1 MKKNITIG
9 MDLGDKSH
17 SICVLNDTDK
27 IMECEVTNTA
37 KAVEKFF
44 KTHQGAT
51 VIIETGTHSP
61 WISRLLEKLGMK
73 VLVGNTRKLRAIWD
87 STNKSDVRDAEMLA
101 RIGRFDPQLLS
112 PIHHR
117 GEQAQLDLELIRGR
131 EVMVSARTKMVNH
144 VRGAVKAMGQ
154 RIPKCSTDC
163 FHRRAREALKDSQ
176 LLAAEESI
184 LKMIE
189 LMTEKIH
196 ELDKRINIMVRENYP
211 EADRLQQVNGVG
223 PLTSLAYVLILED
236 GKRFQ
241 KSRDVGAFLGMTP
254 RRDQSGE
261 TDKQL
266 RISKAGNGEL
276 RRLLVGCTHYILGP
290 FGPDCDLRRFGQKLM
305 LRGGKNAKRRAVVSV
320 ARKLAVLLHR
330 LWVSGAIYDPLW
342 NTKLHKQ
349 TAA

>member
-1 MKKNITIG
+1 
-9 MDLGDKSH
+9 
-17 SICVLNDTDK
+17 
-27 IMECEVTNTA
+27 
-37 KAVEKFF
+37 
-44 KTHQGAT
+44 
-51 VIIETGTHSP
+51 
-61 WISRLLEKLGMK
+61 
-73 VLVGNTRKLRAIWD
+73 
-87 STNKSDVRDAEMLA
+87 
-101 RIGRFDPQLLS
+101 
-112 PIHHR
+112 
-117 GEQAQLDLELIRGR
+117 
-131 EVMVSARTKMVNH
+131 MVNH

-163 FHRRAREALKDSQ
+163 FHRRAREALGHSPV
-176 LLAAEESI
+176 LAVEEPV

-196 ELDKRINIMVRENYP
+196 ELDKRINVMARESYP
-211 EADRLQQVNGVG
+211 ETERLQQVDGVG

-241 KSRDVGAFLGMTP
+241 RSRDVGAFLGMTP

-266 RISKAGNGEL
+266 RISKAGNAEL
-276 RRLLVGCTHYILGP
+276 RRLLVGCAHYILGR
-290 FGPDCDLRRFGQKLM
+290 FGPDCDLRRFGQRLM
-305 LRGGKNAKRRAVVSV
+305 LRGGKNAKRRAVVAV

-330 LWVSGAIYDPLW
+330 LWVSGTTYDPLW

>member
-1 MKKNITIG
+1 MKKSITIG

-17 SICVLNDTDK
+17 SICVMQDADK
-27 IMECEVTNTA
+27 ITECEVTNTA

-44 KTHQGAT
+44 KKYQEAT

-61 WISRLLEKLGMK
+61 WISRLLGKLGMK

-112 PIHHR
+112 PIQHR
-117 GEQAQLDLELIRGR
+117 GEQAQMDLELIRGR
-131 EVMVSARTKMVNH
+131 EVMVSARTDMVNH
-144 VRGAVKAMGQ
+144 VRGAVKAMGH

-176 LLAAEESI
+176 LLLVEEPI

-196 ELDKRINIMVRENYP
+196 ELDKRINIMARESYP
-211 EADRLQQVNGVG
+211 ETDRLQQVNGVG
-223 PLTSLAYVLILED
+223 PLTSLAYVLTLED

-266 RISKAGNGEL
+266 RISKAGNNEL
-276 RRLLVGCTHYILGP
+276 RRLLVGCSHYILGP
-290 FGPDCDLRRFGQKLM
+290 FGPDCDLRRFGQRLM
-305 LRGGKNAKRRAVVSV
+305 LRGGKNAKRRAVVAV

-330 LWVSGAIYDPLW
+330 LWVSGTAYDPLW
-342 NTKLHKQ
+342 NTKVHKQ
-349 TAA
+349 AVA

>member
-1 MKKNITIG
+1 MQKSITIG

-17 SICVLNDTDK
+17 SICVMQDANK

-44 KTHQGAT
+44 KKYRGAT

-73 VLVGNTRKLRAIWD
+73 VLVGNTRKLRAIWS
-87 STNKSDVRDAEMLA
+87 STQKSDVRDAEMLA

-112 PIHHR
+112 PIQHR

-144 VRGAVKAMGQ
+144 VRGTVKAMGQ

-163 FHRRAREALKDSQ
+163 FHRRAREVLKDSQ
-176 LLAAEESI
+176 LLAVEEPL

-196 ELDKRINIMVRENYP
+196 ELDKRINVMAQESYP
-211 EADRLQQVNGVG
+211 ESNLLQQVNGVG
-223 PLTSLAYVLILED
+223 ALTSLAYVLILED

-266 RISKAGNGEL
+266 RISKAGNHEL
-276 RRLLVGCTHYILGP
+276 RRLLVGCAHYILGR

-305 LRGGKNAKRRAVVSV
+305 LRGGKNAKRRAVVAV

-330 LWVSGAIYDPLW
+330 LWVSGTAYDPFW

>member
-9 MDLGDKSH
+9 MDLGDKNH
-17 SICVLNDTDK
+17 SICVLQGADK

-44 KTHQGAT
+44 KKHQWAT

-61 WISRLLEKLGMK
+61 WISRLLEKLDMK

-87 STNKSDVRDAEMLA
+87 SSNKSDVRDAEMLA
-101 RIGRFDPQLLS
+101 RIGRMDPHLLG
-112 PIHHR
+112 PIQHR
-117 GEQAQLDLELIRGR
+117 GEQAQMDLELIRGR
-131 EVMVSARTKMVNH
+131 EVIVSARTKMVNH

-163 FHRRAREALKDSQ
+163 FHRRAREALRGSQ
-176 LLAAEESI
+176 ILAAEEPI
-184 LKMIE
+184 LNMIE

-196 ELDKRINIMVRENYP
+196 EMDKRINVMACESYP
-211 EADRLQQVNGVG
+211 ATERLQQVNGVG
-223 PLTSLAYVLILED
+223 PLTSLAYVLTLED
-236 GKRFQ
+236 GKRFH

-254 RRDQSGE
+254 RRDQSGG

-305 LRGGKNAKRRAVVSV
+305 LRGGKNAKRRAIVAV

-330 LWVSGAIYDPLW
+330 LWISGAIYDPLW
-342 NTKLHKQ
+342 NTKMHTQ
-349 TAA
+349 TVA

>member
-1 MKKNITIG
+1 MKKSITIG

-17 SICVLNDTDK
+17 SICVMRDADK
-27 IMECEVTNTA
+27 IMECELTNTA
-37 KAVEKFF
+37 KAIEKFF
-44 KTHQGAT
+44 KKHRGAT

-87 STNKSDVRDAEMLA
+87 STQKSDVRDAEMLA

-112 PIHHR
+112 PIRHR
-117 GEQAQLDLELIRGR
+117 GEQSQIDLELIRGR
-131 EVMVSARTKMVNH
+131 EVLVSARTKMVNH
-144 VRGAVKAMGQ
+144 VRGTVKAMGQ

-163 FHRRAREALKDSQ
+163 FHRRAREALKDNQ
-176 LLAAEESI
+176 LLTVEEPV

-196 ELDKRINIMVRENYP
+196 ELDKRINIMAHESYP
-211 EADRLQQVNGVG
+211 ETDRLQQVNGVG

-254 RRDQSGE
+254 RRDQSGG

-305 LRGGKNAKRRAVVSV
+305 LRGGKNAKRRAIVAV

-330 LWVSGAIYDPLW
+330 LWISGAIYDPLW

>member
-1 MKKNITIG
+1 MEKNITIG

-17 SICVLNDTDK
+17 SICVLQEAEK
-27 IMECEVTNTA
+27 IMECALPNTM

-44 KTHQGAT
+44 NKYPGAK
-51 VIIETGTHSP
+51 VIIEAGTHSP
-61 WISRLLEKLGMK
+61 WVSRTLAKNGFN
-73 VLVGNTRKLRAIWD
+73 VLVGNARKLRAIWD
-87 STNKSDVRDAEMLA
+87 SPRKSDMRDAEMLA
-101 RIGRFDPQLLS
+101 RIGRLDPHLLH
-112 PIHHR
+112 PIQHR
-117 GEQAQLDLELIRGR
+117 GEQSQLDLELIRGR
-131 EVMVSARTKMVNH
+131 EVIVSARTKMVNH
-144 VRGAVKAMGQ
+144 VRGTVKAMGQ

-163 FHRRAREALKDSQ
+163 FHRKAREALKGNR
-176 LLAAEESI
+176 LLAVEEPV

-196 ELDKRINIMVRENYP
+196 ELDKRINVMARETYP
-211 EADRLQQVNGVG
+211 ETGCLQQVSGVG

-266 RISKAGNGEL
+266 RISKSGNNEL
-276 RRLLVGCTHYILGP
+276 RRLLVGCAHYILGP
-290 FGPDCDLRRFGQKLM
+290 FGPDCDLHRFGQRLM
-305 LRGGKNAKRRAVVSV
+305 LRGGKIAKRRAVVAV

-330 LWVSGAIYDPLW
+330 LWVSGAIYDPLR
-342 NTKLHKQ
+342 NTKLLKH

>member
-1 MKKNITIG
+1 MQKSITIG

-17 SICVLNDTDK
+17 SVCVLQDADK
-27 IMECEVTNTA
+27 IMECGVTNTA

-44 KTHQGAT
+44 KKHQGAT

-61 WISRLLEKLGMK
+61 WISRLLKKLGMK

-87 STNKSDVRDAEMLA
+87 SSNKTDVRDAEMLA
-101 RIGRFDPQLLS
+101 RIGRMDPHLLS
-112 PIHHR
+112 PIQHR
-117 GEQAQLDLELIRGR
+117 GEQAQMDLELIRGR
-131 EVMVSARTKMVNH
+131 DVIVSARTKMVNH

-163 FHRRAREALKDSQ
+163 FHRRAREALKDSD
-176 LLAAEESI
+176 LLATEESV
-184 LKMIE
+184 LQMIE
-189 LMTEKIH
+189 LLTEKIR
-196 ELDKRINIMVRENYP
+196 EMDKRINIMARESYP
-211 EADRLQQVNGVG
+211 ETDRLQQVNGVG

-305 LRGGKNAKRRAVVSV
+305 LRGGKNAKRRAIVAV

-330 LWVSGAIYDPLW
+330 LWVSGATYDPLW

>member
-1 MKKNITIG
+1 MKKSITVG

-17 SICVLNDTDK
+17 SICVMQDANK
-27 IMECEVTNTA
+27 IMECELTNTA

-44 KTHQGAT
+44 KKYPGAT

-61 WISRLLEKLGMK
+61 WISRLLEKLGMQ

-87 STNKSDVRDAEMLA
+87 NTQKSDVRDAEMLA

-112 PIHHR
+112 PIQHR

-131 EVMVSARTKMVNH
+131 EVLVNARTKMVNH
-144 VRGAVKAMGQ
+144 VRGTVKAMGQ

-176 LLAAEESI
+176 LLTVEEPL

-196 ELDKRINIMVRENYP
+196 ELDKRINVMAQESYP
-211 EADRLQQVNGVG
+211 ESNLLQQVNGVG
-223 PLTSLAYVLILED
+223 ALTSLAYVLILED

-241 KSRDVGAFLGMTP
+241 RSRDVGAFLGMTP

-266 RISKAGNGEL
+266 RISKAGNHEL
-276 RRLLVGCTHYILGP
+276 RRLLVGCAHYILGR
-290 FGPDCDLRRFGQKLM
+290 FGPDCDLRRFGQRLM
-305 LRGGKNAKRRAVVSV
+305 LRGGKNAKRRAVVAV

-330 LWVSGAIYDPLW
+330 LWVSGTAYDPFW

>member
-9 MDLGDKSH
+9 MDLGDKNH
-17 SICVLNDTDK
+17 SICVMRDAKK

-44 KTHQGAT
+44 KKYQGAT

-61 WISRLLEKLGMK
+61 WISRLLGKLGIK

-87 STNKSDVRDAEMLA
+87 STNKTDVRDAEMLT

-112 PIHHR
+112 PIQHR

-131 EVMVSARTKMVNH
+131 EVLVGARTKMVNH

-163 FHRRAREALKDSQ
+163 FHRRAREALGHSPV
-176 LLAAEESI
+176 LAVEEPV

-196 ELDKRINIMVRENYP
+196 ELDKRINVMARESYP
-211 EADRLQQVNGVG
+211 ETERLQQVDGVG

-241 KSRDVGAFLGMTP
+241 RSRDVGAFLGMTP

-266 RISKAGNGEL
+266 RISKAGNAEL
-276 RRLLVGCTHYILGP
+276 RRLLVGCAHYILGR
-290 FGPDCDLRRFGQKLM
+290 FGPDCDLRRFGQRLM
-305 LRGGKNAKRRAVVSV
+305 LRGGKNAKRRAVVAV

-330 LWVSGAIYDPLW
+330 LWVSGTTYDPLW

>member
-1 MKKNITIG
+1 MKKDITIG
-9 MDLGDKSH
+9 MDLGDKNH
-17 SICVLNDTDK
+17 SICVLQGADK

-44 KTHQGAT
+44 KKRQGAT

-87 STNKSDVRDAEMLA
+87 SSNKTDVRDAEMLA
-101 RIGRFDPQLLS
+101 RIGRMDPNLLS
-112 PIHHR
+112 PIQHR
-117 GEQAQLDLELIRGR
+117 GEQAQMDLELIRGR
-131 EVMVSARTKMVNH
+131 EVVVSARTKMVNH

-163 FHRRAREALKDSQ
+163 FHRRAREALKDSPM
-176 LLAAEESI
+176 LATEEPI

-189 LMTEKIH
+189 LLTEKIH
-196 ELDKRINIMVRENYP
+196 EMDKRINVMARESYP
-211 EADRLQQVNGVG
+211 ETDRLQQVDGVG
-223 PLTSLAYVLILED
+223 PLTSLAYVLVLED
-236 GKRFQ
+236 CQRFQ

-266 RISKAGNGEL
+266 RISKAGNNEL
-276 RRLLVGCTHYILGP
+276 RRLMVGCAHYILGQ
-290 FGPDCDLRRFGQKLM
+290 FGPDCDLRRFGQRLT
-305 LRGGKNAKRRAVVSV
+305 LHGGKNAKRRAIVAV

-342 NTKLHKQ
+342 NTKARTQ
-349 TAA
+349 AVA

>member
-9 MDLGDKSH
+9 MDLGDKNH
-17 SICVLNDTDK
+17 IICVLQGADK

-87 STNKSDVRDAEMLA
+87 SSNKSDVRDAEMLA
-101 RIGRFDPQLLS
+101 RIGRMDPHLLS
-112 PIHHR
+112 PIQHR
-117 GEQAQLDLELIRGR
+117 GEQAQMDLELIRGR

-144 VRGAVKAMGQ
+144 VRGVVKAMGQ

-163 FHRRAREALKDSQ
+163 FHRRAREALRGSQ
-176 LLAAEESI
+176 ILAAEEPI
-184 LKMIE
+184 LNMIE

-196 ELDKRINIMVRENYP
+196 EMDKRINVMAHESYP
-211 EADRLQQVNGVG
+211 ETDRLQQVDGVG
-223 PLTSLAYVLILED
+223 PLTSLAYVLVLED
-236 GKRFQ
+236 CQRFQ

-276 RRLLVGCTHYILGP
+276 RRLLVGCAHYILGR
-290 FGPDCDLRRFGQKLM
+290 FGPDCDLRRFGQRLM
-305 LRGGKNAKRRAVVSV
+305 LRGGKNAKRKAIVAV

-330 LWVSGAIYDPLW
+330 LWASGAIYDPLW
-342 NTKLHKQ
+342 NTKSHTQ
-349 TAA
+349 AVA